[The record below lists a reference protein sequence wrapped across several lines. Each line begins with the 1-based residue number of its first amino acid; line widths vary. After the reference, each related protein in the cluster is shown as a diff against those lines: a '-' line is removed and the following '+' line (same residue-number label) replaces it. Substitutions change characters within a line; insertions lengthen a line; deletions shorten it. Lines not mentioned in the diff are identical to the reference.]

1 MKNIIIIGSGCSG
14 LASSIAKVG
23 MVDGVVVIDT
33 LGSGIVESKTQ
44 SPFAPEPFPIKAP
57 PPMPEICYFNPLN
70 EGKRTRAI
78 RREQER
84 KKKRKR

>member
-14 LASSIAKVG
+14 LASSIARVG
-23 MVDGVVVIDT
+23 MVDNVVVIDT
-33 LGSGIVESKTQ
+33 LGSGIVENKTQ
-44 SPFAPEPFPIKAP
+44 SPFAPEPICIKAP